1 MKIPRTKEL
10 IQVGYY
16 LSRFGLED
24 PPIKLKIVD
33 SKSPWKDAYRTFYDS
48 LNDGRSVLEF
58 EHSLKNSRDDFDGYF
73 SNNRQGWKDDKGEPN
88 KLTLISQEVFDEFLN
103 KTEED
108 IWSIIEKFSNNRFK
122 VRKEI
127 FNDLIAED
135 ISNSDSNT
143 VTEGGVKMRISKVI
157 ERNSKLRQN
166 ALDIHGYKCQVCS
179 FDFEEKYGIWGTNF
193 AEVHHIKPLSEFK
206 GNKTE
211 TNPKTDLAVLCA
223 NCHRMIHRA
232 SSKGITLSID
242 ELKEK
247 II

>member
-1 MKIPRTKEL
+1 MKIARTKEL

-24 PPIKLKIVD
+24 PPVRLNTDK
-33 SKSPWKDAYRTFYDS
+33 WKEAYRLFYDS
-48 LNDGRSVLEF
+48 LNNGRGVLEF
-58 EHSLKNSRDDFDGYF
+58 ENSLKNSRDEFDGYF
-73 SNNRQGWKDDKGEPN
+73 SNNREGWKDGDKPT
-88 KLTLISQEVFDEFLN
+88 KLSSVAQEVYND
-103 KTEED
+103 
-108 IWSIIEKFSNNRFK
+108 FSNKDENFIWLIINAYSN
-122 VRKEI
+122 EGLSISDQI

-135 ISNSDSNT
+135 KSNSDSNT

-157 ERNSKLRQN
+157 ERNSKLRQI
-166 ALDIHGYKCQVCS
+166 ALEIHGYKCQVCN
-179 FDFEEKYGIWGTNF
+179 FDFEEKYGIWGANF

-232 SSKGITLSID
+232 SSRGITLSIE
-242 ELKEK
+242 ELKQK
-247 II
+247 IK